1 MSVFEIGVV
10 TMGQQQAKPLVSSIF
25 SSSLRAAQLPLSS
38 VYPPDFEHVRAAA
51 GI

>member
-1 MSVFEIGVV
+1 MSVFEMGVV
-10 TMGQQQAKPLVSSIF
+10 TMGQQHAK
-25 SSSLRAAQLPLSS
+25 PLSS